1 MKAMILAAGRGERM
15 RPLTDH
21 CPKPLLR
28 AGKHSLIEWHIL
40 RLQRAGITDIVINHA
55 WLGEKIEAA
64 LGDGSQLGVHIQ
76 YSPEN
81 PALETAG
88 GIRQALPL
96 LGDSPFLIINGDV
109 FTDWD
114 AQHAFA
120 AAKALDDSDRLAHLW
135 MVENPEHNLKGDFYL
150 QAPSQLLSEHPLTI
164 SDKPLTYSGIG
175 CYKPALFSALPVGQ
189 PAPLGPLLRQ
199 AMSQQHIS
207 GEALQ
212 STWTDVGTP
221 ERLEK
226 ISSQLGA
233 LE

>member
-28 AGKHSLIEWHIL
+28 AGEHTLIEWHIL
-40 RLQRAGITDIVINHA
+40 RLVRAGIHDIVINHA
-55 WLGEKIEAA
+55 WLGEQIEAK
-64 LGDGSQLGVHIQ
+64 LGDGSHYGAHIH

-88 GIRQALPL
+88 GIRKALSL
-96 LGDSPFLIINGDV
+96 LGDAPFLIINADV

-114 AQHAFA
+114 AQA
-120 AAKALDDSDRLAHLW
+120 ALPALQSLHTSDKLAHLW
-135 MVENPEHNLKGDFYL
+135 MVENPEHHPQGDFYL
-150 QAPSQLLSEHPLTI
+150 QTANQLLCEHPLTI
-164 SDKPLTYSGIG
+164 SDKSLTYSGIG
-175 CYKPALFSALPVGQ
+175 CYKPALFAALPLGE

-199 AMSQQHIS
+199 AMSEQRIS
-207 GEALQ
+207 GEALKG
-212 STWTDVGTP
+212 TWTDVGTP

-226 ISSQLGA
+226 ICRQLGA